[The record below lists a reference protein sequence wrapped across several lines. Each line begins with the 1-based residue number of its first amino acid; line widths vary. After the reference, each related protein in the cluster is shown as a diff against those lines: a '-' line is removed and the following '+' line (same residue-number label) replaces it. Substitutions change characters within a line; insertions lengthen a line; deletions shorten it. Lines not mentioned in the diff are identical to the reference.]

1 MSEALRRS
9 TVQSAAESYGNARSG
24 LPLPSTIKK
33 APAASSVRM
42 SLAGPPGRTPY
53 IPPSSGGPGTN
64 PRQSTYRS
72 QNVNPL
78 LQSTTKPNYGRTPLN
93 T

>member
-9 TVQSAAESYGNARSG
+9 TAQPAVDLYGNARSG
-24 LPLPSTIKK
+24 LPVPSTIKK
-33 APAASSVRM
+33 TTASSSVRM
-42 SLAGPPGRTPY
+42 SLAGPPGRAPY
-53 IPPSSGGPGTN
+53 LPPSSGGPGSN

-93 T
+93 A